1 MDLEATSLARSLDE
15 VLSEYHESEKFVK
28 FYPDQY
34 NLFEN
39 EGSEL
44 EFSIE
49 ILTVKYNFPHCL
61 YLKS

>member
-15 VLSEYHESEKFVK
+15 VLSEYYKSEKFVK

-34 NLFEN
+34 NLFAN

-44 EFSIE
+44 DSIA
-49 ILTVKYNFPHCL
+49 ILTVKYSFPHCL
-61 YLKS
+61 YLKT